1 MQINVSTR
9 HGSISEAT
17 EAKIIAKVE
26 KLGRYFE
33 RLTQISVVVDLKK
46 ADEPLVDLNVSAE
59 HKHDFV
65 ASYQSPDLYGC
76 VDQVIH
82 KVEQQI
88 KKYKEKIQTQ
98 HRGDLPPKTVEF
110 AAE

>member
-9 HGSISEAT
+9 HGSISDAT
-17 EAKIIAKVE
+17 EAKVIAKVE

-33 RLTQISVVVDLKK
+33 RLTQISVVIDLKK
-46 ADEPLVDLNVSAE
+46 ADEPLVDINVSAE

-65 ASYQSPDLYGC
+65 ASYQSADLWGC
-76 VDQVIH
+76 IDQAIH
-82 KVEQQI
+82 KLEIQI
-88 KKYKEKIQTQ
+88 KKYKEKVQTP
-98 HRGDLPPKTVEF
+98 HRGETPPKTVEY

>member
-17 EAKIIAKVE
+17 EAKIISKVE

-33 RLTQISVVVDLKK
+33 RLTQIEVIVDLER
-46 ADEPLVDLNVSAE
+46 ADEPKIDLNVSAE

-65 ASYQSPDLYGC
+65 ANYRSDDLFGC
-76 VDQVIH
+76 LDQVIH

-88 KKYKEKIQTQ
+88 KKYKEKVQTH
-98 HRGDLPPKTVEF
+98 HRQSKPVEPEP